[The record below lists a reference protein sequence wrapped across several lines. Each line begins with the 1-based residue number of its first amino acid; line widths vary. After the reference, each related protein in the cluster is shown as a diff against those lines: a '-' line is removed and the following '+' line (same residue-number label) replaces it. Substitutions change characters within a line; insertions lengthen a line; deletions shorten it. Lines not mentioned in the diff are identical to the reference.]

1 MHNRRTERA
10 MDPEIVL
17 TDAPSPEDRAAV
29 LKGLITFNE
38 AHAGPSDWRALA
50 VLARDPATGRTLGG
64 LCGGSYA
71 GWLFVELLWLPEAL
85 RHGGVGTRL
94 MRAAEAEAA
103 RRGCLG
109 VWLDTYSFQARGFY
123 EKLGYALFGTLD
135 DCPPGFQRFYLF
147 KRLGAAAAAG

>member
-1 MHNRRTERA
+1 MVP
-10 MDPEIVL
+10 DIVL
-17 TDAPSPEDRAAV
+17 TDAPSLDDRTTV
-29 LKGLITFNE
+29 LKGLVAFNE

-71 GWLFVELLWLPEAL
+71 GWLFVELLWLPETL
-85 RHGGVGTRL
+85 RRGGIGTRL

-103 RRGCLG
+103 RRGCCG

-123 EKLGYALFGTLD
+123 ERLGYTLFGTLD
-135 DCPPGFQRFYLF
+135 NCPPGFQRFYLC
-147 KRLGAAAAAG
+147 KRLAGAAAAD